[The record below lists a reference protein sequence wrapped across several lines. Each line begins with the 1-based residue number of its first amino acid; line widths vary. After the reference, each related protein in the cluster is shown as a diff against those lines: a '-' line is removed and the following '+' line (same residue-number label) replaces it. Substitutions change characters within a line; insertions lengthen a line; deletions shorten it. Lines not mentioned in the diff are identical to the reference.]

1 MTTAAIHVDHVSK
14 HFKNLRAVSDMQLH
28 VAQGECIAL
37 AGHNGAGKST
47 LIKMMLGLL
56 APTSGTITVN
66 GASPADYAVRRR
78 MGYLPETVSLYPALN
93 ALETLDFFARLKHVS
108 PKNNRAL
115 LELVGIAD
123 AAKRRVGTYSK
134 GMRQRLALAQA
145 LLGEPN
151 ILFFDEPTTGLD
163 PASRQ
168 QFYDLLGQLRTRGA
182 SILLSTHA
190 LAELVGQVDRIVIMK
205 HGCKMADGTLFE
217 LREQAELPTLLLA
230 YTDSRNLPAPWRQSA
245 AGEWRCEVAQA
256 EKSAVIAALYAHC
269 TPRDLDIVPPT
280 LDDLYSSFLKRETPQ
295 EIQKNQEES
304 AA

>member
-1 MTTAAIHVDHVSK
+1 MNIPAIHVDHVSK
-14 HFKNLRAVSDMQLH
+14 TFKNFRAVSDMQLS

-56 APTSGTITVN
+56 MPDSGTIHIH
-66 GASPADYAVRRR
+66 GQSPRDYTVRRR
-78 MGYLPETVSLYPALN
+78 LGYLPEIVSLYPALN
-93 ALETLDFFARLKHVS
+93 ALETLDFFAKLKKV
-108 PKNNRAL
+108 PTRGNRDL
-115 LELVGIAD
+115 LALVGIAD

-151 ILFFDEPTTGLD
+151 ILFLDEPTTGLD

-168 QFYDLLGQLRTRGA
+168 QFYDLVAQLRARGA

-205 HGCKMADGTLFE
+205 RGHKMADGTLTE
-217 LREQAELPTLLLA
+217 LRTQAELPTTLLA
-230 YTDSRNLPAPWRQSA
+230 VTEQSLPPPWQTNG
-245 AGEWRCEVAQA
+245 AGQWRRSVSQT
-256 EKSAVIAALYAHC
+256 EKSAAIAELYAHC
-269 TPRDLDIVPPT
+269 TPHDLDILPPT
-280 LDDLYSSFLKRETPQ
+280 LDDLYAAFLQRETP
-295 EIQKNQEES
+295 E
-304 AA
+304 AAA